1 MIDIH
6 CHILP
11 DVDDGAAS
19 LGVSLEMARMAQLSG
34 VTEIA
39 ATPHF
44 RGDTEGLEQLQVI
57 AERFDRLQAAL
68 ERDQIPIR
76 LHRGAEILCLPQTVE
91 LAAAHQLPTLGT
103 GNYVLAEFYFDESY
117 TYMDEMLT
125 QIAGYG
131 YRIVVAHPER
141 YEAIQRD
148 SRLLRRWARQNFAL
162 QLNKGSVL
170 GAFGPRAERVANEIL
185 AMGLGHLIASDGHG
199 CHHRTPHM
207 GALKEWAEAMC
218 QESYAEIL
226 LERNP
231 RRVLE
236 GRPLVG
242 GD

>member
-1 MIDIH
+1 MIDLH

-34 VTEIA
+34 VTEIT

-44 RGDTEGLEQLQVI
+44 RGEPEELEQLAVFD
-57 AERFDRLQAAL
+57 ERFDKLRAAL
-68 ERDQIPIR
+68 ARDQIPIR
-76 LHRGAEILCLPQTVE
+76 LHKGAEVLCLPQTAE
-91 LAAAHQLPTLGT
+91 LAALHRLPTLGT
-103 GNYVLAEFYFDESY
+103 GNYVLAEFYFDESF
-117 TYMDEMLT
+117 TYMDDLLT

-141 YEAIQRD
+141 YGAIQRD
-148 SRLLRRWARQNFAL
+148 PRLLRRWARQNFAL
-162 QLNKGSVL
+162 QLNKGSIL

-185 AMGLGHLIASDGHG
+185 ALGLAHLVASDGHG
-199 CHHRTPHM
+199 CQHRTPHM
-207 GALKEWAEAMC
+207 GSIKEWAQVMC

-231 RRVLE
+231 RRILA